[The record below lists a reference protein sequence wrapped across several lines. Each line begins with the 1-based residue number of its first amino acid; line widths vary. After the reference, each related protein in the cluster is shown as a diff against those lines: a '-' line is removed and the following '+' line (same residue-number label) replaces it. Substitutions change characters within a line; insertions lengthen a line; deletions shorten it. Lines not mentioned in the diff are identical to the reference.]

1 MADARLTCPWCSE
14 EKALR
19 KSHFRTVDYFQLLF
33 RRHPYRCMICNRR
46 FYSNLQPPARSNN
59 PSRTEQREL

>member
-1 MADARLTCPWCSE
+1 MAEIRLTCPWCSE

-19 KSHFRTVDYFQLLF
+19 KSHFRLVDYFQLLF

-46 FYSNLQPPARSNN
+46 FYSNLPPR
-59 PSRTEQREL
+59 PRTEKPHSAE

>member
-1 MADARLTCPWCSE
+1 MAETRLTCPWCSE

-19 KSHFRTVDYFQLLF
+19 KSHFRAVDYIQLLF

-46 FYSNLQPPARSNN
+46 FYSHLQPRSRPDRSESAR
-59 PSRTEQREL
+59 